1 MKYNNIFILLL
12 IFLIPISSA
21 FGEEHVSKSNGLE
34 SDYILNV
41 HTESLKYLTG
51 HIPVIFGT
59 IYDNQTNP
67 DTKKIK
73 ISITN
78 DKQESVYETSVLAM
92 NGTFRHVGFSSFTD
106 KEYTIKVSI
115 IDGTFATTK
124 IKFYN
129 MFDTNL
135 GYGLVATVIVIFL
148 LLLMIIISQKYGAI
162 TTVEPIR
169 FALITLCF
177 VIPIATL
184 IMVDVQVGQNG
195 IAGIVIQE
203 ISKDAFASNIQN
215 SLLPEL
221 SPDSI
226 EPNHFHWIIHFG
238 GNAYDNYQSG
248 ITVPTYILFFGM
260 IGGLL
265 RFLYKTQG
273 GWFIQRAIY
282 EIKRTK
288 SGLTDTEL
296 KKEAGV
302 TFVEAEKGGD
312 KSALVRRIIFNN
324 SMEDLSLI
332 FLPPILAIASY
343 FLLLQGDVKEDA
355 WPTFALVSFAIGL
368 VTNEII
374 SKLKSFVISTVD
386 SAVKKDDTTQPKPSG
401 EGEEVKPSGEGEEV
415 KPSGGTTPPKP
426 SGGTTPPK
434 PSGEGE
440 EGKVEKIKVNKKNPG
455 KMKPPVLGPEG
466 KWYQTNFR
474 QDKEKGNVIDYG
486 EKYLWVK
493 ISGVKSYVTVI
504 LRNAKREPI
513 QIDMSHEL
521 DEDNDVETTRLEMFA
536 KDGKPLPRGK
546 YFLQTQGDRGSSDAV
561 GIKTDEFMILVFP
574 EIL

>member
-12 IFLIPISSA
+12 ILIIPISSA
-21 FGEEHVSKSNGLE
+21 FGETHPEAELEAKPTMIE

-41 HTESLKYLTG
+41 HTESSKYLTG
-51 HIPVIFGT
+51 HSPVIFGT
-59 IYDNQTNP
+59 IYDVNLKP
-67 DTKKIK
+67 DTKKIN
-73 ISITN
+73 ISIIYNNTN
-78 DKQESVYETSVLAM
+78 SIYEASTLAT
-92 NGTFRHVGFSSFTD
+92 NGTFRHVGFSSD
-106 KEYTIKVSI
+106 KVGEYTIKASI
-115 IDGTFATTK
+115 NNSTFATTK
-124 IKFYN
+124 INFYEIL
-129 MFDTNL
+129 DTKL
-135 GYGLVATVIVIFL
+135 GFGLAATVFVIFL
-148 LLLMIIISQKYGAI
+148 LLLMIIIHQRFGAV

-169 FALITLCF
+169 FGLITLCF
-177 VIPIATL
+177 IIPIATL

-195 IAGIVIQE
+195 MAGIVIQE

-215 SLLPEL
+215 SLPQL

-288 SGLTDTEL
+288 PGLTDEEL
-296 KKEAGV
+296 KEK
-302 TFVEAEKGGD
+302 AEEYFNSAEEGGTKD
-312 KSALVRRIIFNN
+312 AVVRRIIFNN

-332 FLPPILAIASY
+332 FLPPILAVASY

-386 SAVKKDDTTQPKPSG
+386 TAVKKVDTTPPKPSD
-401 EGEEVKPSGEGEEV
+401 
-415 KPSGGTTPPKP
+415 GTTPPKP
-426 SGGTTPPK
+426 SDGTTPPK
-434 PSGEGE
+434 PSGET
-440 EGKVEKIKVNKKNPG
+440 
-455 KMKPPVLGPEG
+455 KPPKPS
-466 KWYQTNFR
+466 
-474 QDKEKGNVIDYG
+474 G
-486 EKYLWVK
+486 ETKPAK
-493 ISGVKSYVTVI
+493 PSG
-504 LRNAKREPI
+504 
-513 QIDMSHEL
+513 
-521 DEDNDVETTRLEMFA
+521 ET
-536 KDGKPLPRGK
+536 KPATAI
-546 YFLQTQGDRGSSDAV
+546 F
-561 GIKTDEFMILVFP
+561 
-574 EIL
+574 